1 MSSFSPFSKEELF
14 PQEEMLEIRKQ
25 KGELF
30 IGLPKESYLGE
41 KRVCLTPD
49 AVAALCSHGHRI
61 VIETGAGDHANY
73 SDRSYSEAGAKISSD
88 VEEAFK
94 CSIVLKVAPP
104 TEKEIE
110 YMNPKTILIS
120 SLQLKTQNKSYL
132 KSLTNKQ
139 ITAVAFDYIKDENE
153 TYPIVKSLSEIA
165 EVIVVA
171 PSENKSAASSSLTIG
186 KPLKPIQIEKNVY
199 AIDATPSDCV
209 HLALCGFIKES
220 IDLVVTGI
228 NFGANLGDDVIY
240 SGTVAGAIEG
250 RFLGLPSIAMSLASW
265 ECKHFDTAGDVA
277 KLLVAQIDKA
287 PLAYNTIINVNVP
300 DIPMG
305 EIKGIK
311 STRLGNRHKSEPSIQ
326 DLKDPSLYWIGENGK
341 EADNGEGTD
350 FHAVSNNFVSVTPL
364 QIDLTKYP
372 ELKQV
377 SEWLED
383 IDY

>member
-1 MSSFSPFSKEELF
+1 M
-14 PQEEMLEIRKQ
+14 R
-25 KGELF
+25 
-30 IGLPKESYLGE
+30 
-41 KRVCLTPD
+41 
-49 AVAALCSHGHRI
+49 
-61 VIETGAGDHANY
+61 
-73 SDRSYSEAGAKISSD
+73 
-88 VEEAFK
+88 
-94 CSIVLKVAPP
+94 
-104 TEKEIE
+104 
-110 YMNPKTILIS
+110 ILIS
-120 SLQLKTQNKSYL
+120 NDDGYKADGIIQL
-132 KSLTNKQ
+132 
-139 ITAVAFDYIKDENE
+139 
-153 TYPIVKSLSEIA
+153 VKSLSEIA

-186 KPLKPIQIEKNVY
+186 KALKPIQIEKNVY

-265 ECKHFDTAGDVA
+265 ECKHFETAGEIA
-277 KLLVAQIDKA
+277 KLLVAQINKA
-287 PLAYNTIINVNVP
+287 PLTNNTIINVNVP
-300 DIPMG
+300 DIPMT

-326 DLKDPSLYWIGENGK
+326 DLKNPSLYWIGENGK

-377 SEWLED
+377 SKWLEA

>member
-1 MSSFSPFSKEELF
+1 M
-14 PQEEMLEIRKQ
+14 R
-25 KGELF
+25 
-30 IGLPKESYLGE
+30 
-41 KRVCLTPD
+41 
-49 AVAALCSHGHRI
+49 
-61 VIETGAGDHANY
+61 
-73 SDRSYSEAGAKISSD
+73 
-88 VEEAFK
+88 
-94 CSIVLKVAPP
+94 
-104 TEKEIE
+104 
-110 YMNPKTILIS
+110 ILIS
-120 SLQLKTQNKSYL
+120 NDDGYQAEGIIQL
-132 KSLTNKQ
+132 
-139 ITAVAFDYIKDENE
+139 A
-153 TYPIVKSLSEIA
+153 KSLSEDA

-186 KPLKPIQIEKNVY
+186 KPLKPIQIKKNVY

-265 ECKHFDTAGDVA
+265 ECKHFDTAGQIA
-277 KLLVAQIDKA
+277 KLLVAQINKA
-287 PLAYNTIINVNVP
+287 PLANNTIINVNVP
-300 DIPMG
+300 DIPMS

-326 DLKDPSLYWIGENGK
+326 DLNNPSLYWIGENGK

>member
-1 MSSFSPFSKEELF
+1 M
-14 PQEEMLEIRKQ
+14 R
-25 KGELF
+25 
-30 IGLPKESYLGE
+30 
-41 KRVCLTPD
+41 
-49 AVAALCSHGHRI
+49 
-61 VIETGAGDHANY
+61 
-73 SDRSYSEAGAKISSD
+73 
-88 VEEAFK
+88 
-94 CSIVLKVAPP
+94 
-104 TEKEIE
+104 
-110 YMNPKTILIS
+110 ILIS
-120 SLQLKTQNKSYL
+120 NDDGYKADGIIQL
-132 KSLTNKQ
+132 
-139 ITAVAFDYIKDENE
+139 A
-153 TYPIVKSLSEIA
+153 KSLSEIA
-165 EVIVVA
+165 DVIVVA

-265 ECKHFDTAGDVA
+265 ECKHFDTAGEIA
-277 KLLVAQIDKA
+277 KLLVAQINKA
-287 PLAYNTIINVNVP
+287 PLANNTIINVNVP
-300 DIPMG
+300 DIPMT

-326 DLKDPSLYWIGENGK
+326 DLKNPSLYWIGENGK

>member
-1 MSSFSPFSKEELF
+1 M
-14 PQEEMLEIRKQ
+14 R
-25 KGELF
+25 
-30 IGLPKESYLGE
+30 
-41 KRVCLTPD
+41 
-49 AVAALCSHGHRI
+49 
-61 VIETGAGDHANY
+61 
-73 SDRSYSEAGAKISSD
+73 
-88 VEEAFK
+88 
-94 CSIVLKVAPP
+94 
-104 TEKEIE
+104 
-110 YMNPKTILIS
+110 ILIS
-120 SLQLKTQNKSYL
+120 NDDGYKADGIIQL
-132 KSLTNKQ
+132 
-139 ITAVAFDYIKDENE
+139 A
-153 TYPIVKSLSEIA
+153 KSLSEIA
-165 EVIVVA
+165 EVVVVA
-171 PSENKSAASSSLTIG
+171 PSENKSAASSSLTLG
-186 KPLKPIQIEKNVY
+186 KPLKPIQIEKNIY

-300 DIPMG
+300 DVPMS

-372 ELKQV
+372 EIKQV
-377 SEWLED
+377 SDWLEK
-383 IDY
+383 INY

>member
-1 MSSFSPFSKEELF
+1 MK
-14 PQEEMLEIRKQ
+14 
-25 KGELF
+25 
-30 IGLPKESYLGE
+30 
-41 KRVCLTPD
+41 
-49 AVAALCSHGHRI
+49 
-61 VIETGAGDHANY
+61 
-73 SDRSYSEAGAKISSD
+73 
-88 VEEAFK
+88 
-94 CSIVLKVAPP
+94 
-104 TEKEIE
+104 
-110 YMNPKTILIS
+110 ILIS
-120 SLQLKTQNKSYL
+120 NDDGYQADGIIQLAN
-132 KSLTNKQ
+132 
-139 ITAVAFDYIKDENE
+139 
-153 TYPIVKSLSEIA
+153 SLSEIA

-186 KPLKPIQIEKNVY
+186 KPLKPIQIKKNVY

-209 HLALCGFIKES
+209 HLALCWFIKES

-300 DIPMG
+300 DVPMS

-311 STRLGNRHKSEPSIQ
+311 STRIGNRHKSEPSIQ
-326 DLKDPSLYWIGENGK
+326 DLKDPSFYWIGENGK
-341 EADNGEGTD
+341 QADNGEGTD

>member
-1 MSSFSPFSKEELF
+1 M
-14 PQEEMLEIRKQ
+14 R
-25 KGELF
+25 
-30 IGLPKESYLGE
+30 
-41 KRVCLTPD
+41 
-49 AVAALCSHGHRI
+49 
-61 VIETGAGDHANY
+61 
-73 SDRSYSEAGAKISSD
+73 
-88 VEEAFK
+88 
-94 CSIVLKVAPP
+94 
-104 TEKEIE
+104 
-110 YMNPKTILIS
+110 ILIS
-120 SLQLKTQNKSYL
+120 NDDGYKADGIIQL
-132 KSLTNKQ
+132 
-139 ITAVAFDYIKDENE
+139 A
-153 TYPIVKSLSEIA
+153 KSLSEIA

-186 KPLKPIQIEKNVY
+186 KPLKPIQIEKNIY

-209 HLALCGFIKES
+209 HLALCGFIRES

-265 ECKHFDTAGDVA
+265 ECKHFETAGNVA

-300 DIPMG
+300 DIPMS

>member
-1 MSSFSPFSKEELF
+1 M
-14 PQEEMLEIRKQ
+14 R
-25 KGELF
+25 
-30 IGLPKESYLGE
+30 
-41 KRVCLTPD
+41 
-49 AVAALCSHGHRI
+49 
-61 VIETGAGDHANY
+61 
-73 SDRSYSEAGAKISSD
+73 
-88 VEEAFK
+88 
-94 CSIVLKVAPP
+94 
-104 TEKEIE
+104 
-110 YMNPKTILIS
+110 ILIS
-120 SLQLKTQNKSYL
+120 NDDGYKADGIIQL
-132 KSLTNKQ
+132 
-139 ITAVAFDYIKDENE
+139 A
-153 TYPIVKSLSEIA
+153 KSLSEIA

-265 ECKHFDTAGDVA
+265 ECKHFETAGEIA
-277 KLLVAQIDKA
+277 KLLVAQINKA
-287 PLAYNTIINVNVP
+287 PLANNTIINVNVP
-300 DIPMG
+300 DIPMT

-326 DLKDPSLYWIGENGK
+326 DLKNPSLYWIGENGK

>member
-1 MSSFSPFSKEELF
+1 M
-14 PQEEMLEIRKQ
+14 R
-25 KGELF
+25 
-30 IGLPKESYLGE
+30 
-41 KRVCLTPD
+41 
-49 AVAALCSHGHRI
+49 
-61 VIETGAGDHANY
+61 
-73 SDRSYSEAGAKISSD
+73 
-88 VEEAFK
+88 
-94 CSIVLKVAPP
+94 
-104 TEKEIE
+104 
-110 YMNPKTILIS
+110 ILIS
-120 SLQLKTQNKSYL
+120 NDDGYKADGIIQL
-132 KSLTNKQ
+132 
-139 ITAVAFDYIKDENE
+139 A
-153 TYPIVKSLSEIA
+153 KSLSEIA

-220 IDLVVTGI
+220 VDLVVTGI

-265 ECKHFDTAGDVA
+265 ECKHFDTAGKVA

-300 DIPMG
+300 DVSMS

-311 STRLGNRHKSEPSIQ
+311 STRLGNRHKSEPSIH

-341 EADNGEGTD
+341 EADNGDGTD

>member
-1 MSSFSPFSKEELF
+1 M
-14 PQEEMLEIRKQ
+14 R
-25 KGELF
+25 
-30 IGLPKESYLGE
+30 
-41 KRVCLTPD
+41 
-49 AVAALCSHGHRI
+49 
-61 VIETGAGDHANY
+61 
-73 SDRSYSEAGAKISSD
+73 
-88 VEEAFK
+88 
-94 CSIVLKVAPP
+94 
-104 TEKEIE
+104 
-110 YMNPKTILIS
+110 ILIS
-120 SLQLKTQNKSYL
+120 NDDGYKADGIKQL
-132 KSLTNKQ
+132 
-139 ITAVAFDYIKDENE
+139 A
-153 TYPIVKSLSEIA
+153 KSLSDIA

-186 KPLKPIQIEKNVY
+186 KPLKPIQIEKNIY

-265 ECKHFDTAGDVA
+265 ECNYFETAANVA
-277 KLLVAQIDKA
+277 KLLVNQIGTA
-287 PLAYNTIINVNVP
+287 PLDDNTIINVNVP
-300 DIPMG
+300 DIPMS

-364 QIDLTKYP
+364 QIDLTKYS

>member
-1 MSSFSPFSKEELF
+1 M
-14 PQEEMLEIRKQ
+14 R
-25 KGELF
+25 
-30 IGLPKESYLGE
+30 
-41 KRVCLTPD
+41 
-49 AVAALCSHGHRI
+49 
-61 VIETGAGDHANY
+61 
-73 SDRSYSEAGAKISSD
+73 
-88 VEEAFK
+88 
-94 CSIVLKVAPP
+94 
-104 TEKEIE
+104 
-110 YMNPKTILIS
+110 ILIS
-120 SLQLKTQNKSYL
+120 NDDGYQADGIIQLA
-132 KSLTNKQ
+132 KSLG
-139 ITAVAFDYIKDENE
+139 
-153 TYPIVKSLSEIA
+153 EIA

-265 ECKHFDTAGDVA
+265 ECKHFDTAGEIA
-277 KLLVAQIDKA
+277 KLLVAQINKA
-287 PLAYNTIINVNVP
+287 PLANNTIINVNVP
-300 DIPMG
+300 DIPMT

-326 DLKDPSLYWIGENGK
+326 DLKNPSLYWIGENGK

>member
-1 MSSFSPFSKEELF
+1 M
-14 PQEEMLEIRKQ
+14 R
-25 KGELF
+25 
-30 IGLPKESYLGE
+30 
-41 KRVCLTPD
+41 
-49 AVAALCSHGHRI
+49 
-61 VIETGAGDHANY
+61 
-73 SDRSYSEAGAKISSD
+73 
-88 VEEAFK
+88 
-94 CSIVLKVAPP
+94 
-104 TEKEIE
+104 
-110 YMNPKTILIS
+110 ILIS
-120 SLQLKTQNKSYL
+120 NDDGYKADGIIQLA
-132 KSLTNKQ
+132 KSLG
-139 ITAVAFDYIKDENE
+139 
-153 TYPIVKSLSEIA
+153 EIA

-171 PSENKSAASSSLTIG
+171 PSENKSAASSSLTLG
-186 KPLKPIQIEKNVY
+186 KPLKPIQIEKNIYVV
-199 AIDATPSDCV
+199 DATPSDCV

-265 ECKHFDTAGDVA
+265 ECKHFDTAGEIA
-277 KLLVAQIDKA
+277 KLLVAQINKA
-287 PLAYNTIINVNVP
+287 PLANNTIINVNVP
-300 DIPMG
+300 DIPMT

-372 ELKQV
+372 ELRQV

>member
-1 MSSFSPFSKEELF
+1 M
-14 PQEEMLEIRKQ
+14 R
-25 KGELF
+25 
-30 IGLPKESYLGE
+30 
-41 KRVCLTPD
+41 
-49 AVAALCSHGHRI
+49 
-61 VIETGAGDHANY
+61 
-73 SDRSYSEAGAKISSD
+73 
-88 VEEAFK
+88 
-94 CSIVLKVAPP
+94 
-104 TEKEIE
+104 
-110 YMNPKTILIS
+110 ILIS
-120 SLQLKTQNKSYL
+120 NDDGYKADGIIQL
-132 KSLTNKQ
+132 
-139 ITAVAFDYIKDENE
+139 A
-153 TYPIVKSLSEIA
+153 KSLSEIA

-186 KPLKPIQIEKNVY
+186 KPLKPVQIEKNMY

-250 RFLGLPSIAMSLASW
+250 RFLGLPSIALSLASW
-265 ECKHFDTAGDVA
+265 ECKHFETAGNVA
-277 KLLVAQIDKA
+277 KLLVNQIGKA
-287 PLAYNTIINVNVP
+287 PLANNTIINVNVP
-300 DIPMG
+300 DIPMS

-326 DLKDPSLYWIGENGK
+326 DSKDSSLYWIGENGK

-350 FHAVSNNFVSVTPL
+350 FHAVSNNLVSVTPL

-372 ELKQV
+372 ELNQV
-377 SEWLED
+377 SEWLKD

>member
-1 MSSFSPFSKEELF
+1 M
-14 PQEEMLEIRKQ
+14 R
-25 KGELF
+25 
-30 IGLPKESYLGE
+30 
-41 KRVCLTPD
+41 
-49 AVAALCSHGHRI
+49 
-61 VIETGAGDHANY
+61 
-73 SDRSYSEAGAKISSD
+73 
-88 VEEAFK
+88 
-94 CSIVLKVAPP
+94 
-104 TEKEIE
+104 
-110 YMNPKTILIS
+110 ILIS
-120 SLQLKTQNKSYL
+120 NDDGYEAEGIIQLT
-132 KSLTNKQ
+132 
-139 ITAVAFDYIKDENE
+139 
-153 TYPIVKSLSEIA
+153 KSLSEISD
-165 EVIVVA
+165 VIVVA

-186 KPLKPIQIEKNVY
+186 KPLKPIQIDENVF

-265 ECKHFDTAGDVA
+265 DGKNFETAGRIA
-277 KLLVAQIDKA
+277 QILVEQIDKA
-287 PLAYNTIINVNVP
+287 PLSHNTIINVNVP
-300 DIPMG
+300 DIQMS

-326 DLKDPSLYWIGENGK
+326 DLKDTSLYWIGENGR

-350 FHAVSNNFVSVTPL
+350 FHAISNNFVSVTPL

-372 ELKQV
+372 EIKQV
-377 SEWLED
+377 SDWLDE